1 MQHTSYR
8 TLTMFAV
15 LAGLAPCQSAQASD
29 NPRVRLLATT
39 CVTCHGPGAGG
50 QGAVPALAGQDKA
63 YLREAMMEQRT
74 EKRETTVMTKYM
86 LGFTPEEI
94 GQLAEY
100 FSTLK

>member
-1 MQHTSYR
+1 MQHKSHRAMT
-8 TLTMFAV
+8 TLAL
-15 LAGLAPCQSAQASD
+15 LAGLAPCLSAQASD

-39 CVTCHGPGAGG
+39 CVTCHGPGGGG
-50 QGAVPALAGQDKA
+50 QGAIPALAGHDKA
-63 YLREAMMEQRT
+63 YLQDAMMEQRT

-100 FSTLK
+100 FSKLK